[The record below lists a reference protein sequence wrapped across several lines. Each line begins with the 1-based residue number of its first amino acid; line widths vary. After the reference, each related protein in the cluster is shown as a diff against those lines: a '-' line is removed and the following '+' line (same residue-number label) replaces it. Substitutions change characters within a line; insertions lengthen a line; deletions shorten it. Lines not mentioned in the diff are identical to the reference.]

1 MAVKAVRVVIEGR
14 VQGVWFRGWAV
25 REATRRGLKG
35 WVRNRRDGAVEILLA
50 GEAAQV
56 DDMVKACGKGP
67 PSARVVNV
75 ALHPAD
81 DPGPGGF
88 RQAPTE

>member
-25 REATRRGLKG
+25 QEATRRGLKG

-67 PSARVVNV
+67 PAARVLNV

-81 DPGPGGF
+81 DPGQGGF
-88 RQAPTE
+88 RQAATE